1 VRRRDFIGVICGTA
15 LALPFAAGAQ
25 QPGKVWRIGQVLAT
39 PPEVGEPYAQ
49 ALEQRL
55 ADLGY
60 VPGRNVVL
68 LDRFTGAQTA
78 KIEEAIISLLPQID
92 LLVLWGNAAT
102 VAKKLAEGAPTVFI
116 SVGYPVELGLVQS
129 LAHPGGN
136 MTGIAAE
143 AALEINGKRLQIL
156 NEIVPDVNRVAVL
169 RDVAEPTAALW
180 SYGTGFEWTAMNQAA
195 RQLGLSLLPID
206 VKSADDLEAAF
217 ADMKKSGAEA
227 VFLTRTALVFNAGKQ
242 IADLAIAADLPSCHP
257 FREGV
262 MAGGLV
268 SLDADRLAMARPA
281 AAQID
286 KIIKGASPADIPV
299 EQPTRFQ
306 LYINLKTAR
315 LLDLTIPPAVLA
327 RADEV
332 IE

>member
-1 VRRRDFIGVICGTA
+1 MRRRDFIGAIYGAAVA
-15 LALPFAAGAQ
+15 LAAAAQ
-25 QPGKVWRIGQVLAT
+25 QPGKVWRIGDVLT
-39 PPEVGEPYAQ
+39 VPPERGEPFAQ
-49 ALEQRL
+49 ALERSL

-60 VPGRNVVL
+60 VQGRNIVL
-68 LDRFTGAQTA
+68 LHRFAGAQTA
-78 KIEEAIISLLPQID
+78 KIEEAITSLLPQID
-92 LLVLWGNAAT
+92 LLVVWGNAGFA
-102 VAKKLAEGAPTVFI
+102 AKKLAGGVPTVFI

-143 AALEINGKRLQIL
+143 AALGVNGKRLQIL
-156 NEIVPDVNRVAVL
+156 KEIVPDVNRVAVL

-195 RQLGLSLLPID
+195 RKLGLSLVPVD
-206 VKSADDLEAAF
+206 VKSADELEAAF

-227 VFLTRTALVFNAGKQ
+227 LFLTRTALLANAGKQ
-242 IADLAIAADLPSCHP
+242 IADLAISAHLLSSCP
-257 FREGV
+257 FRSQV
-262 MAGGLV
+262 IAGGLV
-268 SLDADRLAMARPA
+268 SLDADRLAMTRPA

-286 KIIKGASPADIPV
+286 KIIKGTSPADIPV
-299 EQPTRFQ
+299 EQPTRFE

-315 LLDLTIPPAVLA
+315 LLNLTIPSPLLA
-327 RADEV
+327 LADQV

>member
-1 VRRRDFIGVICGTA
+1 MRRRDFIGAIYAAAV
-15 LALPFAAGAQ
+15 ALPFAAAAQ
-25 QPGKVWRIGQVLAT
+25 QPSKVWRIGQVLAT

-156 NEIVPDVNRVAVL
+156 KEIVPDVNRVAVL

-242 IADLAIAADLPSCHP
+242 IADPQSRPISRRAIPSGRGSWRVDWSASTP
-257 FREGV
+257 IGWQWPV
-262 MAGGLV
+262 
-268 SLDADRLAMARPA
+268 RPPR
-281 AAQID
+281 
-286 KIIKGASPADIPV
+286 KSTRSSKGPVQPISRSSSPRDSSCIS
-299 EQPTRFQ
+299 T
-306 LYINLKTAR
+306 
-315 LLDLTIPPAVLA
+315 
-327 RADEV
+327 
-332 IE
+332 